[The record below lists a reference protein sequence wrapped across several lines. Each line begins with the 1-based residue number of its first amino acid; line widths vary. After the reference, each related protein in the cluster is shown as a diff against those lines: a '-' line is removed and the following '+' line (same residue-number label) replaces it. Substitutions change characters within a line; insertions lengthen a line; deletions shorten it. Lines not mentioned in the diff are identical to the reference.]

1 MESVDKQNSQEE
13 LGDVAEAEEI
23 ESQAFHLRAVAFRRD
38 LDSLESRLQC
48 EERSRDQAEEGVKEE
63 VSSSQALLQTLV
75 PLCEHNQ
82 KTVELIQRL
91 QKALG
96 VLPAAM
102 MRMSTRSETLGT
114 IKEEKRVTQEVE
126 AMIQQVE
133 TLRGVYRAEH
143 TELTELKESLE
154 EKPAPENG
162 DHAHTATPTQPHPH
176 TAVTQQTLSFSTV
189 CNDFGAQ
196 QAAGSP
202 YYTLWDQGDADLDLA
217 GLNRRNAWRG
227 AGRNA
232 TQPALH
238 RLINST
244 AWLEYNESS
253 PTNRYEDAVLP
264 PIEEQ
269 EAEVKEKLSRL
280 TVLGNKLSAFVKAV
294 RTRDHPVSRMVR
306 SFPAMVRDRSSWE
319 WWTPLVLAVMLAS
332 LLALLGTL
340 TPHPAVEAAP
350 ARRAA

>member
-1 MESVDKQNSQEE
+1 
-13 LGDVAEAEEI
+13 
-23 ESQAFHLRAVAFRRD
+23 
-38 LDSLESRLQC
+38 
-48 EERSRDQAEEGVKEE
+48 
-63 VSSSQALLQTLV
+63 
-75 PLCEHNQ
+75 
-82 KTVELIQRL
+82 
-91 QKALG
+91 
-96 VLPAAM
+96 M

-154 EKPAPENG
+154 EKPAPEN
-162 DHAHTATPTQPHPH
+162 D
-176 TAVTQQTLSFSTV
+176 
-189 CNDFGAQ
+189 DFGAQ
-196 QAAGSP
+196 QVAGSP
-202 YYTLWDQGDADLDLA
+202 YYSLWDQGDADLDLA

-253 PTNRYEDAVLP
+253 LTNRYEDAVLP

-280 TVLGNKLSAFVKAV
+280 TALGNKLSAFVKAI